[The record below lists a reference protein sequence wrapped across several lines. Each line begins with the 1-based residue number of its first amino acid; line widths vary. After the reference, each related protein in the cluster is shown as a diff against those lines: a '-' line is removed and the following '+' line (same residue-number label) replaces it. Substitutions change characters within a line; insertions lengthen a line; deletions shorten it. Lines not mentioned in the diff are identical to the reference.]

1 MAYQTG
7 VYDYTTRVNDLG
19 KRKGLEDVA
28 GDYGRFM
35 SQERFRRQNADN
47 TSAFQKRFP
56 QIGSQFNRRGLWN
69 SGLRQQGQRDFT
81 QSFQDQQSRAQFDQ
95 GAEEQKF
102 QLERT
107 ASDAAYQDA
116 LRQLFEQ
123 FSVQRAAGYDPFAA
137 VRGVVG

>member
-1 MAYQTG
+1 MAYDTNA
-7 VYDYTTRVNDLG
+7 YSYTTATNDLA

-35 SQERFRRQNADN
+35 SQERFRRGNADRE
-47 TSAFQKRFP
+47 SAFKQRFP
-56 QIGSQFNRRGLWN
+56 QIGSQFNRRGMWN
-69 SGLRQQGQRDFT
+69 SGNRLQGQRDFS
-81 QSFQDQQSRAQFDQ
+81 QNFQDANSRAQFDQ

-107 ASDAAYQDA
+107 ASDAAYQAA
-116 LRQLFEQ
+116 LQQLFEQ

-137 VRGVVG
+137 IRGTL